1 MKEVLRYKEMYFDEN
16 MNQRYVFCKE
26 SKTQTELSKLEK
38 DKEYI
43 VDVKSLK
50 EEKTHQ
56 QRKYFW
62 ALIRDIA
69 RNPNSPRHDDNELYC
84 WILAKAKI
92 DFYIVSVLENAYEKL
107 KQSVRT
113 IEIIETRKNNAGKK
127 MLICRCFIGIS
138 QFNKKEMSD
147 LIDLTIALAEQL
159 GIETE
164 TYARVLKG
172 E

>member
-16 MNQRYVFCKE
+16 MNQRYIFSKE
-26 SKTQTELSKLEK
+26 NKEQTELSNLEK

-43 VDVKSLK
+43 VDIKSLK

-69 RNPNSPRHDDNELYC
+69 RNPNAPRHDDNELYC
-84 WILAKAKI
+84 WILAKAKVKYCFLQVEEKAI
-92 DFYIVSVLENAYEKL
+92 EFLKHQVRAVDVVSSEINKKGNCILT
-107 KQSVRT
+107 VR
-113 IEIIETRKNNAGKK
+113 A
-127 MLICRCFIGIS
+127 FAGIS
-138 QFNKKEMSD
+138 QFSKEEMSR
-147 LIDLTIALAEQL
+147 LIDETVALAEQL
-159 GIETE
+159 GVETE
-164 TYARVLKG
+164 TYKRVLKG